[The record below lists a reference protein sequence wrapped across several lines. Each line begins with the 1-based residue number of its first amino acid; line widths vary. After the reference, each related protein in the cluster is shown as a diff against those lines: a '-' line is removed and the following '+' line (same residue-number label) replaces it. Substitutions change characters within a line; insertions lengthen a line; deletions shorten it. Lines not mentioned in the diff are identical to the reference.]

1 MNART
6 ANFKYST
13 LNIFLSLVP
22 VYIIAE
28 FIIKLLLLLLVVV
41 VVVFII
47 IIITIIINLFFL
59 LLLLLY
65 FFSVRGICYL
75 VFTSDNSII
84 RLE

>member
-28 FIIKLLLLLLVVV
+28 FIIKLLLLLV